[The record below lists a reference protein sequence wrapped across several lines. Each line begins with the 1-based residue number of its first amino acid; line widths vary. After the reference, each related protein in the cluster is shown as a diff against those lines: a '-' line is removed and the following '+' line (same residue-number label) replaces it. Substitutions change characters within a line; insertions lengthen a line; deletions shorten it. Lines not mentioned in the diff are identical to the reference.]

1 MSEDKTKYW
10 GRHIA
15 AWQRSGLSQESYCR
29 NNKIAKSAFGYWQRK
44 LNKKN
49 NNSLVQVQVQVPVT
63 IAVAD
68 SLEVWVGSNIKIK
81 VQQGFNPQLLK
92 AIVEALEVR
101 S

>member
-15 AWQRSGLSQESYCR
+15 AWQRSGLSQERYCR
-29 NNKIAKSAFGYWQRK
+29 NNKIAKSAFGYWYRK

-49 NNSLVQVQVQVPVT
+49 VAALVQVPVT
-63 IAVAD
+63 IAMAAAI
-68 SLEVWVGSNIKIK
+68 EVQIGSNIKIK
-81 VQQGFNPQLLK
+81 VQQGFDPKLLK

>member
-49 NNSLVQVQVQVPVT
+49 NNSLVQVQVPVT